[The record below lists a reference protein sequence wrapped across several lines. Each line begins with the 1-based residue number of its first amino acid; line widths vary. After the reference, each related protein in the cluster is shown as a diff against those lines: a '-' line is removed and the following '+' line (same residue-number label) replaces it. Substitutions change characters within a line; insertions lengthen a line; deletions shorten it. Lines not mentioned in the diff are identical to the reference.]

1 MVTSTKMKRKV
12 LSQGI
17 KRNESDQNKILG
29 SVPQFCN
36 TRQPLT
42 MYLISYSHENEQIK
56 ASNFDYI
63 EIGTGSVA
71 SKYVKNFYHRQANK
85 QTNFN

>member
-1 MVTSTKMKRKV
+1 
-12 LSQGI
+12 
-17 KRNESDQNKILG
+17 
-29 SVPQFCN
+29 
-36 TRQPLT
+36 

-56 ASNFDYI
+56 ASNSDYI